1 MKVYGIT
8 GWQNSGKTTLIERLI
23 PEFTA
28 RGLRVSTVKHV
39 HHAVDLDRPGKDSH
53 RHRTAGAEE
62 VILASRHRLAI
73 LREHRGDEPPLAE
86 VLARLAPVDLV
97 LVEGYKRDRHPK
109 IEVWRCAT
117 GQPPIQPG
125 DDSIRALASDAAP
138 ADRPQSLTVPAL
150 DLNAPAAIAAFILRE
165 TGLG

>member
-1 MKVYGIT
+1 MKIYGIT

-23 PEFTA
+23 PAFTA

-39 HHAVDLDRPGKDSH
+39 HHEVDLDRPGKDSF
-53 RHRTAGAEE
+53 RHRAAGAEE

-73 LREHRGDEPPLAE
+73 LREHRGGEPPLAE
-86 VLARLAPVDLV
+86 VLARLSPVDLV

-109 IEVWRCAT
+109 VEVWRAAT

-125 DDSIRALASDAAP
+125 DATVRAVACDIAP
-138 ADRPQSLTVPAL
+138 PGLTVPRL
-150 DLNAPAAIAAFILRE
+150 DLNDPAAVAAFILRD